1 MLLQKK
7 RVYDFA
13 DFRLDLSEKVLL
25 KNGKTVSLTP
35 KVFETLQ
42 LLVENAGRL
51 LEKDE
56 LIEKIWQGR
65 FVEES
70 NLTFNIKMLRKAL
83 SDSADKPRFI
93 ETVPRRGYRFI
104 AEVKIISAN
113 DDSEKLPPPTVSSI
127 PENIPAENP
136 PKAKRFLIPFIA
148 VLIVLIG
155 TAAIGSW
162 YLQNKNYEPNA
173 PVLSAPFASEKLSTN
188 GKVVHAVISPDGK
201 NVVYTNGTGSDKE
214 SIWLRQLESNSNI
227 EIIPPS
233 DDLYAGITL
242 SPDGNT
248 LYFVR
253 RSRLVEETAAI
264 YRVSIFGG
272 VPQKIIGETQGSMSI
287 SPDGTKISFVRCYYR
302 KDEYCSLWIA
312 DADGKNERKLAS
324 RPSPIRIRG
333 NKISPDGKSVAFAV
347 GQSENAANEFSLLET
362 DIETGTERELTKL
375 KFFNINSLS
384 WLPDKSG
391 LLLTARINTDNNFRI
406 WLVSKA
412 DGSSSPLTKDSE
424 SYSALS
430 LDKEANRL
438 VSSQVKPEFNLRL
451 FSLENPQNKR
461 IVTNARGVSLA
472 SNGKIL
478 ISSPMSG
485 NDEIWSLNADGSEQR
500 QLTNEVAEDN
510 SAVTAPDNNSIFFA
524 SNRSGA
530 IHVWRMNSDGSN
542 QTQITQKEGGFPLFV
557 SPDGH
562 WVYYHHGLDRTLW
575 RVSTQNG
582 EEQSVINKGKYAFA
596 ISPDGT
602 KAAFPERQN
611 DERLLT
617 VVSLADGQTIKTFKL
632 NDPKAHPLF
641 IVWTS
646 DRKSLAYITSDSVF
660 QNKILW
666 LQPLSEETPQQIT
679 AFGDEEITSLAAAP
693 DDKTFAV
700 TQGSWK
706 HDAVLLKGLR

>member
-1 MLLQKK
+1 
-7 RVYDFA
+7 
-13 DFRLDLSEKVLL
+13 
-25 KNGKTVSLTP
+25 
-35 KVFETLQ
+35 
-42 LLVENAGRL
+42 
-51 LEKDE
+51 
-56 LIEKIWQGR
+56 
-65 FVEES
+65 
-70 NLTFNIKMLRKAL
+70 
-83 SDSADKPRFI
+83 
-93 ETVPRRGYRFI
+93 
-104 AEVKIISAN
+104 
-113 DDSEKLPPPTVSSI
+113 
-127 PENIPAENP
+127 
-136 PKAKRFLIPFIA
+136 
-148 VLIVLIG
+148 
-155 TAAIGSW
+155 
-162 YLQNKNYEPNA
+162 
-173 PVLSAPFASEKLSTN
+173 VLSAPFASEKLSTN

-412 DGSSSPLTKDSE
+412 DGNSSPLTKDSE

-438 VSSQVKPEFNLRL
+438 VSTQVKPEFNLRL

-461 IVTNARGVSLA
+461 IVTNARRVSFA

-632 NDPKAHPLF
+632 NAPKAHPLF

-646 DRKSLAYITSDSVF
+646 DGKNLAYITSDSVF

-666 LQPLSEETPQQIT
+666 LQPLSDETPQQIT

-693 DDKTFAV
+693 DGKTFAV